1 MAFNFNISLSVLNH
15 LGRNLYRSFI
25 TVIGEAISNSW
36 DADANN
42 VYITIDRDSNTM
54 SIVDDGIGMDDNDFQ
69 NKFLKIGYTKRKD
82 GQVISDK
89 RRPFIGRKGI
99 GKLALLSC
107 AKEIEIA
114 SLKQGHKIIGGSINN
129 SELDTA
135 IKDDINSQ
143 DYKLGEITD
152 DVIKLLQQLEH
163 GTAILFK
170 DISEGI
176 NNTID
181 YIRKLI
187 ALNFKFSLLDKSFK
201 IYIND
206 EVINERELD
215 DLAKSSQFVWIIND
229 YSEPYLESDEF
240 KTNLLE
246 RAKINSSLPIKG
258 FIATVEKP
266 SQLKIRSTDDKIT
279 LDLFV
284 NGRLREKDLMK
295 YKPTARVVESYSYG
309 QIFYANLDTG
319 TGKDLFTSSREGMV
333 TNDETFKHFL
343 DELGVIYSKV
353 LSDWDAFRLRHKQD
367 GDPDNTTITPK
378 QRKAQELFFRTMEDM
393 GLRKKIKKNTIVNQW
408 VEVLSDEVKFNIP
421 SYTECFIAENLLRA
435 FIKHNKIDTSE
446 FNSKVANYKE
456 RETKNKNRAN
466 ISYDIREN
474 DDSLFYLDMEDLSIK
489 SDPDTGNG
497 PSIEKS
503 AKVYRPI
510 RNAIGHTSII
520 TEQAKNALNVEFNN
534 IKARLDKIV
543 DSVKKDDSN
552 DS

>member
-1 MAFNFNISLSVLNH
+1 MDSFNFNISLSVLNH

-42 VYITIDRDSNTM
+42 VYITIDRTNNNM
-54 SIVDDGIGMDDNDFQ
+54 SIVDDGLGMDADDFQ
-69 NKFLKIGYTKRKD
+69 NKFLKIGYSKRKD
-82 GQVISDK
+82 GKIASEK
-89 RRPFIGRKGI
+89 NRPYIGRKGI

-114 SLKQGHKIIGGSINN
+114 TIKKGDTIIGGTINN
-129 SELDTA
+129 ASLDQA
-135 IKDDINSQ
+135 IKDDLNSH
-143 DYKLGEITD
+143 DYKLGRISD
-152 DVIKLLQQLEH
+152 DAKALLDGVEQ

-176 NNTID
+176 NNTIE
-181 YIRKLI
+181 YIRKLV
-187 ALNFKFSLLDKSFK
+187 ALNFRFSLLDDSFK
-201 IYIND
+201 IFING
-206 EVINERELD
+206 EPINEKELD
-215 DLAKSSQFVWIIND
+215 SLAEDSQFLWVIND
-229 YSEPYLESDEF
+229 YTDPYLESDKF

-246 RAKINSSLPIKG
+246 KVQLTSPLPIKG
-258 FIATVEKP
+258 FISTVEKP
-266 SQLKIRSTDDKIT
+266 SQLKIRNTDDKIT

-284 NGRLREKDLMK
+284 NGRLREKDLLK

-309 QIFYANLDTG
+309 QIFYDALDTG
-319 TGKDLFTSSREGMV
+319 NGKDLFTSSREGIV
-333 TNDETFKHFL
+333 TNDNTFEKFL
-343 DELGVIYSKV
+343 TELGRLYSTV
-353 LSDWDAFRLRHKQD
+353 LSDWDVFRLKHKQD
-367 GDPDNTTITPK
+367 GDPDNTSITPK
-378 QRKAQELFFRTMEDM
+378 QRKAQELYFRTLEDM
-393 GLRKKIKKNTIVNQW
+393 GLKKKIKKNTIVNQW
-408 VEVLSDEVKFNIP
+408 AEVLSDEVKFNIP

-435 FIKHNKIDTSE
+435 FIKYKKIDITE
-446 FNSKVANYKE
+446 FNSKVSNYKE
-456 RETKNKNRAN
+456 RETKNKNKAN

-474 DDSLFYLDMEDLSIK
+474 DDALFYLDMDDLSIK

-534 IKARLDKIV
+534 IKSRLDIIV
-543 DSVKKDDSN
+543 DSVKEDK
-552 DS
+552 

>member
-1 MAFNFNISLSVLNH
+1 MDFNFNISLSVLNH

-42 VYITIDRDSNTM
+42 VFITIDRKKNTM
-54 SIVDDGIGMDDNDFQ
+54 SIVDDGIGMDETDFQ
-69 NKFLKIGYTKRKD
+69 DKFLKIGYSKRKD
-82 GQVISDK
+82 GKTSSDK
-89 RRPFIGRKGI
+89 NRPYIGRKGI

-114 SLKQGHKIIGGSINN
+114 TIKKGKTIIGGTINN
-129 SELDTA
+129 ALLDEA
-135 IKDDINSQ
+135 IKDDLDSH
-143 DYKLGEITD
+143 DYKLGQISHNATN
-152 DVIKLLQQLEH
+152 LLNGLEQ

-176 NNTID
+176 NNTVE

-187 ALNFKFSLLDKSFK
+187 AFNFRFSLLDKSFK
-201 IYIND
+201 IFINGEPID
-206 EVINERELD
+206 EKELN
-215 DLAKSSQFVWIIND
+215 DLAESSQFLWIIND
-229 YSEPYLESDEF
+229 YSDPYLESEAF

-246 RAKINSSLPIKG
+246 TVKIKSSLPIKG
-258 FIATVEKP
+258 FISTVEKP

-309 QIFYANLDTG
+309 QIFYDSLDTG
-319 TGKDLFTSSREGMV
+319 NGKDLFTSSREGIV
-333 TNDETFKHFL
+333 TNDETFEKFL
-343 DELGVIYSKV
+343 EELSRIYSKI
-353 LSDWDAFRLRHKQD
+353 LNDWDDFRLKHKQD
-367 GDPDNTTITPK
+367 GDPDNTRITPK
-378 QRKAQELFFRTMEDM
+378 QRKAQELFFKTLEDM
-393 GLRKKIKKNTIVNQW
+393 GLKKKIKKNTVVNQW
-408 VEVLSDEVKFNIP
+408 AEVLSDEVKFNIP

-435 FIKHNKIDTSE
+435 FIKYKKIDTSE
-446 FNSKVANYKE
+446 LSSKVENYKK
-456 RETKNKNRAN
+456 REEKNKNKAN

-474 DDSLFYLDMEDLSIK
+474 GDDLFYLDMDDLSVK
-489 SDPDTGNG
+489 SDPDTGSG
-497 PSIEKS
+497 PSIEQS

-534 IKARLDKIV
+534 IKARLEKIV
-543 DSVKKDDSN
+543 DSVEEKK
-552 DS
+552 

>member
-1 MAFNFNISLSVLNH
+1 MGNFNFNISLSVLNH

-25 TVIGEAISNSW
+25 TVMGEAISNSW

-42 VYITIDRDSNTM
+42 VFITIDRDRNTM
-54 SIVDDGIGMDDNDFQ
+54 SIVDDGIGMDENDFQ
-69 NKFLKIGYTKRKD
+69 NKFLKIGYTKRKN
-82 GQVISDK
+82 GKILSDK
-89 RRPFIGRKGI
+89 QRPFIGRKGI

-114 SLKQGHKIIGGSINN
+114 TIKEGNGIIGGSINN

-135 IKDDINSQ
+135 IKDDVNSQ
-143 DYKLGEITD
+143 DYKLGEITND
-152 DVIKLLQQLEH
+152 SIKLLSGLKH

-170 DISEGI
+170 NVSEGI
-176 NNTID
+176 NNSID
-181 YIRKLI
+181 YIKKLV
-187 ALNFKFSLLDKSFK
+187 ALNFKFSLLDKTFN
-201 IYIND
+201 IFINGD
-206 EVINERELD
+206 LINENELKE
-215 DLAKSSQFVWIIND
+215 LAESSQFVWIIND
-229 YSEPYLESDEF
+229 YTEPYLESDEF
-240 KTNLLE
+240 KKNLLE
-246 RAKINSSLPIKG
+246 KVYLHSALPIKG
-258 FIATVEKP
+258 FISTVEKP
-266 SQLKIRSTDDKIT
+266 SQLKIKKTDDKIT

-284 NGRLREKDLMK
+284 NGRLREKDLLK

-309 QIFYANLDTG
+309 QIFYNVLDTG
-319 TGKDLFTSSREGMV
+319 IGKDLFTSSREGIV
-333 TNDETFKHFL
+333 TNDETFQQFL
-343 DELGVIYSKV
+343 NELGVIYSKI
-353 LSDWDAFRLRHKQD
+353 LSDWDSFRLKHKQD

-408 VEVLSDEVKFNIP
+408 VDVLSDEVKFNIP

-446 FNSKVANYKE
+446 FNQKVARYKE
-456 RETKNKNRAN
+456 RETINKNKAN

-474 DDSLFYLDMEDLSIK
+474 DDSLFYLDMEDLSVK
-489 SDPDTGNG
+489 SDPDRGDG

-503 AKVYRPI
+503 SKVYRPI

-520 TEQAKNALNVEFNN
+520 TDQAKNALNVEFNN

-543 DSVKKDDSN
+543 DSVKDDNSIN
-552 DS
+552 